1 VARLSVLTW
10 IGNAA
15 ARLLGPQGAVTAQAH
30 AAGCSRQTVY
40 DHAAKVHQAVAQAQG
55 PGPSRDALLQEV
67 QQLRD
72 EQRQLWAWLE
82 EALEVPEDQQRQF
95 TVTAAA
101 MGLSLQQILTLLAIL
116 LPPARRPSRA
126 TLGRWVQRGA
136 RQAQR
141 LLTVLDR
148 ACRGL
153 VLCLCLDEI
162 FCRRQPVLMGVEP
175 HSLAWVLGQRAA
187 DRSGETWAQALAAW
201 PEVEDVAADGGT
213 GLARGLDLAA
223 AARQQAV
230 PPTPEAAPAKA
241 FPVRLDP
248 FHILRDGA
256 RAQRI
261 DWGHAETLWEE
272 AEKVERAK
280 GRFDRTGSDRR
291 HFKHTAVARAWAPA
305 VAAFEEACAKE
316 RAWSRAV
323 AALRVF
329 RPDGQLNDRVWAAA
343 ELQAA
348 AAALTGPH
356 WAKVRRQL
364 RDDRALTF
372 LDRFHE
378 QLTVAEPC
386 PERRAAL
393 VALWRWQRARRRR
406 PAMPPVGA
414 AAVVGPALAG
424 VWRARLGSGWKA
436 SYARVRRTLEGV
448 VRASSAVECLN
459 SVVRMHQA
467 RHRHLSQDLL
477 DLKRLYWNCR
487 GFHEGKRRGRCPYQL
502 LGLKLPTYDLWAL
515 LQLDPEQ
522 LQQQLSSPRLAA

>member
-1 VARLSVLTW
+1 MAKLSALTW

-15 ARLLGPQGAVTAQAH
+15 AAFFGRHGQITQQAH
-30 AAGCSRQTVY
+30 ASGCSRQTVY
-40 DHAAKVHQAVAQAQG
+40 DHAAKVQQAVVQAQA

-67 QQLRD
+67 RQLRD
-72 EQRQLWAWLE
+72 EQRQLWDWLE
-82 EALEVPEDQQRQF
+82 EALELPEATQRQF

-101 MGLSLQQILTLLAIL
+101 MGLSLQQIGTLLAIL
-116 LPPARRPSRA
+116 LPRRRRPSRA
-126 TLGRWVQRGA
+126 TRGRWVQQGA
-136 RQAQR
+136 RQARR
-141 LLTVLDR
+141 LLTVLDQ

-153 VLCLCLDEI
+153 VVCLCLDEI

-230 PPTPEAAPAKA
+230 GPTPEAAPAKA
-241 FPVRLDP
+241 FSVRLDP
-248 FHILRDGA
+248 FPILRDGA

-261 DWGHAETLWEE
+261 DWGHAQALWAE

-280 GRFDRTGSDRR
+280 GRFDRTGTDRR
-291 HFKHTAVARAWAPA
+291 HFKHTAVAKAWASA
-305 VAAFEEACAKE
+305 VVAFEEACAKE
-316 RAWSRAV
+316 RAWNRAA

-329 RPDGQLNDRVWAAA
+329 RPNGQLNDGAWATA

-348 AAALTGPH
+348 AAALTGRH

-372 LDRFHE
+372 LDRLHAK
-378 QLTVAEPC
+378 LAAAEPC

-393 VALWRWQRARRRR
+393 VALGRWQRARRRR
-406 PAMPPVGA
+406 TVNPPAGV
-414 AAVVGPALAG
+414 AAVVGPAVAG
-424 VWRARLGSGWKA
+424 LCRVRLGSGWQA
-436 SYARVRRTLEGV
+436 SYARVRRALEGV

-477 DLKRLYWNCR
+477 DLKRLYWNGR
-487 GFHEGKRRGRCPYQL
+487 RFREGKRRGRCPYQL
-502 LGLKLPTYDLWAL
+502 LGLKLPSYDPWAL